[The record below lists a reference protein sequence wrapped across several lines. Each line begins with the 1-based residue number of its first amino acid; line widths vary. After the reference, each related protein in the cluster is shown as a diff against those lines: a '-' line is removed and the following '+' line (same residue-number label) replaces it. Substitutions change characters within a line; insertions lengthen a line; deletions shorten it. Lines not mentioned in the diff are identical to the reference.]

1 MRALL
6 GHEARLLHSVRATG
20 GGPFDSA
27 PDYGAHP
34 ADGARHAISRSLRT
48 LMRRWRLILGVAA
61 AGTAVALVA
70 AVVVQPNYAASS
82 QIIVDQRGNDG
93 PSATAPTQPTEES
106 AIETHVTILASDAH
120 MLAVASAL
128 LANRPENYA
137 EPPSRLSRLRSVVD
151 RVLRPLGLAAPRPGP
166 EETVDGAAHALALE
180 LKKRLRVGQERRSRV
195 ITVTYTSASPQTAAA
210 VANTIVRVY
219 LDDLALRHRVEAR
232 RLMLWLGKRIPEARL
247 EVARAERELEAY
259 RLSHAA
265 ASTAPADET
274 ALQIAQLSRQLAI
287 ARSEM
292 QSATERLARAKEL
305 RERPGAEMEMARL
318 LGSPL
323 LLDLVRRDAGRQN
336 TGDAASAAAIQEEL
350 ARGIRRLEGE
360 AQVYSEQA
368 RSIEQRLAPLRAAAN
383 STADGLSGL
392 RALERQAAA
401 LGQFYDG
408 LLRRQ
413 QEVDEQVQFVRP
425 DARLLATA
433 WPPER
438 PSSLHPAFLIPPMVI
453 ASAILGILL
462 ALGLGVVERTVR
474 DEDDAVEALAVPCLG
489 AVPYLSRV
497 EAHRAPLMPRDEP
510 QSDYARAVRSLLVS
524 LMPASATRHGPQVVL
539 LTSTGPGEGK
549 TTLAWSLAAVGAR
562 LGLKVLLV
570 SRSNHPARLEPAP
583 EPRVR
588 SGSAEVAA
596 TGSTARPAAAE
607 RIGHLQVDF
616 VPAARLDTASGLGM
630 DEPGGRWSDRFRGTY
645 DLIIVD
651 DDSVRERP
659 EVGLA
664 AMNADWIL
672 FLVRAGITDRAAA
685 RDAVQFLA
693 RAAGVETS
701 GGPRIASI
709 LSEEEPALAQRPVVL
724 AGARVGG

>member
-1 MRALL
+1 MRAS
-6 GHEARLLHSVRATG
+6 GAGPYDAAPEY
-20 GGPFDSA
+20 GGPTGDS
-27 PDYGAHP
+27 
-34 ADGARHAISRSLRT
+34 ARHALGRSLRT
-48 LMRRWRLILGVAA
+48 LLRRWRLIAGMA
-61 AGTAVALVA
+61 AGGAAVALVA
-70 AVVVQPNYAASS
+70 ALVMQPNYSATS

-93 PSATAPTQPTEES
+93 PGTTPATQPTEES

-120 MLAVASAL
+120 LLAVATAL

-137 EPPSRLSRLRSVVD
+137 EPPSRLSRIRRVAD
-151 RVLRPLGLAAPRPGP
+151 RILRPLGLAAPAPAEDP
-166 EETVDGAAHALALE
+166 SPDAAAHALALE
-180 LKKRLRVGQERRSRV
+180 LKRRMKVGQERRSRV
-195 ITVTYTSASPQTAAA
+195 ITVNYSSANAQTAAA

-219 LDDLALRHRVEAR
+219 LDDLALRRRVEAR
-232 RLMLWLGKRIPEARL
+232 RLMVWLAKRIPEARL

-292 QSATERLARAKEL
+292 QSATDRLARAKEL
-305 RERPGAEMEMARL
+305 RERPGAEMDMARL

-323 LLDLVRRDAGRQN
+323 LLDLVRRDASRQ
-336 TGDAASAAAIQEEL
+336 AAGEAVSSTAIQEEF
-350 ARGIRRLEGE
+350 ARAVRRLESE
-360 AQVYSEQA
+360 ADVYSEQA
-368 RSIEQRLAPLRAAAN
+368 RSIEQRLTPLRAAAN

-392 RALERQAAA
+392 RALERQSAA

-438 PSSLHPAFLIPPMVI
+438 PSSLHPAFLIPPMVV

-462 ALGLGVVERTVR
+462 ALGLGLMERTVR

-489 AVPYLSRV
+489 AIPRLSRL
-497 EAHRAPLMPRDEP
+497 EAHRAPLLPKDEP
-510 QSDYARAVRSLLVS
+510 QSAYARAVRSLLVS
-524 LMPASATRHGPQVVL
+524 LMPANATRHGPQVVL

-549 TTLAWSLAAVGAR
+549 TTLAWSLAAVAAR

-570 SRSNHPARLEPAP
+570 SRSNHPARLERMP
-583 EPRVR
+583 EPASRI
-588 SGSAEVAA
+588 SAVDLAA
-596 TGSTARPAAAE
+596 GGGTARPVAAE
-607 RIGHLQVDF
+607 RIGDLQVDF
-616 VPAARLDTASGLGM
+616 VPAARLDTAAGLGM

-645 DLIIVD
+645 DLIVVD
-651 DDSVRERP
+651 DDSVHERP

-672 FLVRAGITDRAAA
+672 FLVQAGVTDRGAA

-693 RAAGVETS
+693 RASGAETA

-709 LSEEEPALAQRPVVL
+709 LSEEAPAVAQKPAAL
-724 AGARVGG
+724 AGAGVGG